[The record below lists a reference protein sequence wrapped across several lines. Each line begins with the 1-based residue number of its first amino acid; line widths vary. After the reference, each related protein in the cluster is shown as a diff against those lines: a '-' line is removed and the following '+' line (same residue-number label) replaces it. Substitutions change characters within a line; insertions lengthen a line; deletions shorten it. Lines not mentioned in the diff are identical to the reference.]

1 LKYRIGIARN
11 DAEELANEMANN
23 YAGSFK
29 QNMNQDQGQKGT
41 AAKKDLPFEA
51 YRKDR
56 RKDIRKDYSEP
67 NLAATKKSTNSNQ
80 ILGT

>member
-1 LKYRIGIARN
+1 
-11 DAEELANEMANN
+11 MANN

-29 QNMNQDQGQKGT
+29 QNMNLEQGQKTG

-56 RKDIRKDYSEP
+56 KKDIRSNVSEP
-67 NLAATKKSTNSNQ
+67 NL
-80 ILGT
+80 